1 MRKALVSAVYV
12 ALVGA
17 LQGCETSPSVR
28 SPATPGVEIGVSPEL
43 AAQVE
48 LGMRRRLKD
57 PDSAK
62 FGPIRASGRV
72 WNGRKEIVVCGFVNS
87 KNSFGGYTGALPYVG
102 KVYDLKG
109 DFDLITMGDESPN
122 AALMVAAACRGAG
135 IPIT

>member
-1 MRKALVSAVYV
+1 M
-12 ALVGA
+12 
-17 LQGCETSPSVR
+17 
-28 SPATPGVEIGVSPEL
+28 
-43 AAQVE
+43 
-48 LGMRRRLKD
+48 KD

-109 DFDLITMGDESPN
+109 DFDLITMGNESPN
-122 AALMVAAACRGAG
+122 AAFMVAAACRGAG
-135 IPIT
+135 IPIA